1 VQTERREALVAP
13 GAVYAL
19 VVLFAINLMNFFDR
33 QIIGGVGEGIR
44 REWAL
49 SDTALGLLGTVFT
62 LLYAVV
68 GLPLGRLSDRKER
81 RMILAAGV
89 FVWSLL
95 TAVSGIARNFV
106 QLIAAR
112 LGVGV
117 GEATCSPASTS
128 LIGDLFPSGL
138 RARAVAIWMLGLP
151 IGLGLA
157 NVAGGW
163 ILQSWGW
170 RNAFYVA
177 AIPGL
182 LCAVLAVLMREP
194 PRGMVETHAVG
205 ARCRAGNP
213 YRLVLATP
221 TMLWVIASGALH
233 NFNMYALG
241 AFVAP
246 FLVRF
251 HRMSFL
257 DAGWVSA
264 CVYGFSGIVGLTVGG
279 ILADRLHA
287 KRVDGRLIVGT
298 AAIALSAP
306 LMFFGLTRSRGD
318 VVGFALL
325 MGAGSGVMF
334 AYYSTVYSTIH
345 DVMEPSLRGT
355 AMALYFFAMYV
366 LGASFGPVGTGL
378 ASDYFTFQAASAAGA
393 VAPLPFGAIMMAELR
408 SLVGESKGFDLR
420 ALEPFRAQGL
430 HTAMYVVPLLAA
442 ILALVLFAASRTVK
456 NDVAKLQTWMR
467 EPAGAA

>member
-1 VQTERREALVAP
+1 
-13 GAVYAL
+13 
-19 VVLFAINLMNFFDR
+19 
-33 QIIGGVGEGIR
+33 
-44 REWAL
+44 L

-95 TAVSGIARNFV
+95 TAASGIARNFA

-128 LIGDLFPSGL
+128 LIGDLFPSGQ

-151 IGLGLA
+151 MGLGLA
-157 NVAGGW
+157 NAAGGW

-182 LCAVLAVLMREP
+182 VCAALAVLMREP

-257 DAGWVSA
+257 NAGWVSA

-306 LMFFGLTRSRGD
+306 LMFLGLARSRGD

-442 ILALVLFAASRTVK
+442 ILALVLLAASRTVK
-456 NDVAKLQTWMR
+456 NDVAKLQSWMR
-467 EPAGAA
+467 EPAGTA